1 MLPITDAARAKRDRF
16 QQFLFNG
23 FMNRDAL
30 KKAIFEQHPDLTEEQ
45 CETIESEL
53 DKLDEYVQEA
63 DDAANIMS
71 GMVEFSPNL

>member
-30 KKAIFEQHPDLTEEQ
+30 KKAIFEQHPDLTEE
-45 CETIESEL
+45 TIESEL

-71 GMVEFSPNL
+71 GLVEFQPNL